1 MILSRRVS
9 IGGTQLD
16 EIDDA
21 VVIRNVDTGVS
32 HESVNSVNRMGGFG
46 QRMTMQ
52 HWESLEVN
60 VTFAIDI
67 DKRNLERRRE
77 VFDAVMAWAKVK
89 GWLRTTSQPGKRM
102 RVDKVVLPAAGDLRE
117 WTREYTL
124 TFRAYGVPFWQEINP
139 AELAVNSITNGTKSF
154 EVGGIERT
162 VADVTA
168 RNISGQTIADI
179 TITVGNNTMVFKG
192 LNLLGTETLHIYH
205 GTDGLLRIRAETST
219 ASRNC
224 FSLRTPES
232 ADDFYVDPG
241 TVSVKV
247 ESKRAVKLTVTA
259 AGRWAS

>member
-32 HESVNSVNRMGGFG
+32 LESVNSVNRMGGFG

-52 HWESLEVN
+52 HWETLEVN

-67 DKRNLERRRE
+67 SKRDLARRRE
-77 VFDAVMAWAKVK
+77 VFDAVMAWAKKK
-89 GWLRTTSQPGKRM
+89 GWLRTTSQPDKQM
-102 RVDKVVLPAAGDLRE
+102 YAEKVVLPAAGDLRE
-117 WTREYTL
+117 WTRDYTI
-124 TFRAYGVPFWQEINP
+124 TFRTYGVPFWQEEEP
-139 AELAVNSITNGTKSF
+139 AKLVISNIASGSENFVVN
-154 EVGGIERT
+154 GIERT

-168 RNISGQTIADI
+168 KNISGQTITDF
-179 TITVGNNTMVFKG
+179 TITVGNNTMTFNG
-192 LNLLGTETLHIYH
+192 LNLTGAETLHIYH
-205 GTDGLLRIRAETST
+205 ETDGLLRIRAET
-219 ASRNC
+219 ASGHRNV

-232 ADDFYVDPG
+232 ADDLYVDPG

-247 ESKRAVKLTVTA
+247 ESKRAVQLTVTA

>member
-9 IGGTQLD
+9 LGGVQLD
-16 EIDDA
+16 EIDEA
-21 VVIRNVDTGVS
+21 VVIRRVDTGVA
-32 HESVNSVNRMGGFG
+32 HEAVSAVSRLGGFG
-46 QRMTMQ
+46 QRMTSQ
-52 HWESLEVN
+52 HWETLEVN
-60 VTFAIDI
+60 VIFAINVYKKD
-67 DKRNLERRRE
+67 LERRRDI
-77 VFDAVMAWAKVK
+77 FDAVMAWANAK

-117 WTREYTL
+117 WTKEYTI
-124 TFRAYGVPFWQEINP
+124 TFRAYGVPFWQEITP
-139 AELAVNSITNGTKSF
+139 AELAVNSISNGTKSF

-179 TITVGNNTMVFKG
+179 TITVGSNTMTFKG

-205 GTDGLLRIRAETST
+205 GTDGLLRIRAETS
-219 ASRNC
+219 SGHRNV

-232 ADDFYVDPG
+232 ADDLYVDPG

-247 ESKRAVKLTVTA
+247 DSKRAVKLTVTA